1 MKIHHLPARR
11 LTDELASHWCEIL
24 RKTPQLAGPFFRPEF
39 TVAVASVRG
48 DVEVAVLEEGG
59 EILGFF
65 PYQRTRW
72 NVAQPVGDP
81 LAGLQGVIAEPE
93 VYWLPGEILSACK
106 LSAWEFDQQLAWQ
119 TPLAPYFSRRAV
131 APVMDL
137 SGGYEPWLES
147 RAAAG
152 ASLAQALG
160 QVQQLNEQSRSLEFT
175 WHTTDAA
182 VFEQFLAWCLPA
194 NGKSGCNDLFRQRW
208 VVTLLEMLRQAEG
221 PNLRGIV
228 SALRVD
234 GRIVAMHF
242 ALQADSILHS
252 WLAAHDPD
260 QIAGC
265 AGQILLLQIAQHA
278 VDNGVQQIHLGQ
290 GDRDYRQLFATDV
303 IDVAEGCVD
312 RRPFAAAIRKGWAAT
327 REWVGG
333 STLRETAQ
341 LSARLVQPIREWLAN
356 DARQC
361 EAARAPREMS

>member
-39 TVAVASVRG
+39 TVAVASVRD

-59 EILGFF
+59 EILGCF

-72 NVAQPVGDP
+72 NVAQPVGGP
-81 LAGLQGVIAEPE
+81 LAGFQGVIAEPE
-93 VYWLPGEILSACK
+93 VYWLPGEILAACK
-106 LSAWEFDQQLAWQ
+106 LSAWEFNQQLAWQ
-119 TPLAPYFSRRAV
+119 TPLAPHFSRRA
-131 APVMDL
+131 ASPVMDL
-137 SGGYEPWLES
+137 SGGYKPWLES
-147 RAAAG
+147 RVAAG
-152 ASLAQALG
+152 GPLSQTLG
-160 QVQQLNEQSRSLEFT
+160 QVHQLNEQSQSLEFT

-182 VFEQFLAWCLPA
+182 VFEQLLAWCLPA
-194 NGKSGCNDLFRQRW
+194 NGTTGRDDLFRQRW
-208 VVTLLEMLRQAEG
+208 VVTLLEMLRQAAG
-221 PNLRGIV
+221 TNLRGIL

-234 GRIVAMHF
+234 GRIVAIHF

-278 VDNGVQQIHLGQ
+278 ANNGVQRIHLGH
-290 GDRDYRQLFATDV
+290 GDWDDRQWFATDV
-303 IDVAEGCVD
+303 IEVAAGCFD

-327 REWVGG
+327 RDWVGG
-333 STLRETAQ
+333 STMCETVQHPTRLIGPLRQWVAC
-341 LSARLVQPIREWLAN
+341 
-356 DARQC
+356 DARN
-361 EAARAPREMS
+361 R